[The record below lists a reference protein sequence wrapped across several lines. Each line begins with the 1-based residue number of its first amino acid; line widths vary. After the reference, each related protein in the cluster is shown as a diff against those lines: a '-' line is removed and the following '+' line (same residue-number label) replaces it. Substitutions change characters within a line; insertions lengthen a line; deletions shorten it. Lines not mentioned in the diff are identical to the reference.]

1 MAQPLPNNP
10 LPENTSRV
18 KRYKRRIRKNEAQVT
33 QKYDAASLASAL
45 QLQEE
50 KRDFIYSFIVLAM
63 KLGFF
68 SIAISSLFNL
78 GIASHHRIRRNIEL
92 SAVLNL
98 EDKKFEKLHQRFD
111 KLFTIGG
118 TDRLM
123 EEQDQWIAPNSIR
136 VILR

>member
-1 MAQPLPNNP
+1 MA
-10 LPENTSRV
+10 S
-18 KRYKRRIRKNEAQVT
+18 Y
-33 QKYDAASLASAL
+33 L

-50 KRDFIYSFIVLAM
+50 KRDLIYSFISMVM

-92 SAVLNL
+92 STVLKL
-98 EDKKFEKLHQRFD
+98 EDKKFEDLYKRFD
-111 KLFTIGG
+111 KIFTIGG
-118 TDRLM
+118 RDRLM

-136 VILR
+136 VIWR